1 MGLVVVR
8 DHSQVVWTASFPN
21 DNPAL
26 MLDKQPS
33 LITRWMIT
41 PLEIIALVMV
51 TALVAG
57 GLFFSI
63 EDALQLEQTLN
74 LNLTQTV
81 ILTQGIVNLQREVQ
95 LTHNEVTRLLG
106 ELDDPPKPISR
117 FDFVKI
123 QVNNLATQVELP
135 EIRFIF
141 ANEDLALVREIEK
154 SSAGVEQL
162 ISTWQEASPQEER
175 NTALRALDAELT
187 VMETTIKQLIDRQAI
202 TQREA
207 ITQTRDSLRTSQRT
221 SLLAGSVLVLMTVA
235 LALVIRGGLTSRL
248 DRAVESDRLKSQLL
262 TSVSHELRTPLN
274 AIKGYAQLLNEEA
287 YGSITPEQQTTF
299 QRILINTT
307 QLQGMVNNLL
317 DRAQIEQGKVT
328 LQKSVFA
335 PADLIETT
343 HAALNILAKTKGLA
357 LTSEVTPDVPAM
369 LTGDLLRLQQIL
381 FNLTSNALKFTES
394 GTVQA
399 RIFRPDESH
408 WAMQVIDTGIGIP
421 NEAQVDVFRSFWQ
434 VDSSATRQYRG
445 SGLGLSIVK
454 QLAELMEGEVTL
466 TSQPGIGSTFTVIF
480 PMESKE

>member
-1 MGLVVVR
+1 MV
-8 DHSQVVWTASFPN
+8 
-21 DNPAL
+21 
-26 MLDKQPS
+26 DKQPS

-51 TALVAG
+51 IALVAG

-106 ELDDPPKPISR
+106 KLDDPPKPITR
-117 FDFVKI
+117 FGFIKI
-123 QVNNLATQVELP
+123 QVNNLAIQAESP

-141 ANEDLALVREIEK
+141 ANEDLALVQEIEK

-162 ISTWQEASPQEER
+162 ISRWREAGTQEER

-187 VMETTIKQLIDRQAI
+187 VMETTIKQLIDRQAT

-207 ITQTRDSLRTSQRT
+207 ITQTRDSLSTSQRT
-221 SLLAGSVLVLMTVA
+221 SLLAGSVLMLMTVA
-235 LALVIRGGLTSRL
+235 LALVIRGGLSSRL
-248 DRAVESDRLKSQLL
+248 DRAVEADRLKSQLL

-328 LQKSVFA
+328 LQKSPFA

-357 LTSEVTPDVPAM
+357 LTSEITPDVPAT

-399 RIFRPDESH
+399 RIFRPDPSH
-408 WAMQVIDTGIGIP
+408 WALQVIDTGIGIP
-421 NEAQVDVFRSFWQ
+421 SEAQVDVFKSFWQ

-466 TSQPGIGSTFTVIF
+466 ASRPGIGSTFTVIF

>member
-1 MGLVVVR
+1 MV
-8 DHSQVVWTASFPN
+8 
-21 DNPAL
+21 
-26 MLDKQPS
+26 DKQPS
-33 LITRWMIT
+33 LITRWMIS
-41 PLEIIALVMV
+41 PLEIIAIVV
-51 TALVAG
+51 VIVLVAA
-57 GLFFSI
+57 GLFASI
-63 EDALQLEQTLN
+63 EDALQLEETLN

-81 ILTQGIVNLQREVQ
+81 ILTQSIVNLQREVQ
-95 LTHNEVTRLLG
+95 LTRNEVTRLLG
-106 ELDDPPKPISR
+106 KLDDPPKQITR

-123 QVNNLATQVELP
+123 QVNNLVIQAESP
-135 EIRFIF
+135 EIKFIF
-141 ANEDLALVREIEK
+141 ADEDLALVQEIEK
-154 SSAGVEQL
+154 SSASVGQL
-162 ISTWQEASPQEER
+162 IGRWREAGTPEEQ
-175 NTALRALDAELT
+175 NTALAALDAELA
-187 VMETTIKQLIDRQAI
+187 VMETLIKQMIDRQAT

-207 ITQTRDSLRTSQRT
+207 IIQTRDSLSTSQRT

-235 LALVIRGGLTSRL
+235 LALVVRGGVSSRL
-248 DRAVESDRLKSQLL
+248 ERAVEADRLKSQLL

-317 DRAQIEQGKVT
+317 DRAQIEQGKLS
-328 LQKSVFA
+328 LQKSQFA

-343 HAALNILAKTKGLA
+343 HSALNILAKTKGLE
-357 LTSEVTPDVPAM
+357 LTSEITPDVPAT
-369 LTGDLLRLQQIL
+369 LTGDMLRLQQIL

-399 RIFRPDESH
+399 RIFLPDASH
-408 WAMQVIDTGIGIP
+408 WALQVIDTGIGIP
-421 NEAQVDVFRSFWQ
+421 SEVQADVFKSFWQ

-454 QLAELMEGEVTL
+454 QLAELMDGGVTL
-466 TSQPGIGSTFTVIF
+466 TSQPGTGSTFTVIF

>member
-1 MGLVVVR
+1 M
-8 DHSQVVWTASFPN
+8 
-21 DNPAL
+21 
-26 MLDKQPS
+26 
-33 LITRWMIT
+33 
-41 PLEIIALVMV
+41 
-51 TALVAG
+51 
-57 GLFFSI
+57 
-63 EDALQLEQTLN
+63 
-74 LNLTQTV
+74 TQTV
-81 ILTQGIVNLQREVQ
+81 ILTQGIVNLQRDVQ

-106 ELDDPPKPISR
+106 KLDEPPKPITR

-123 QVNNLATQVELP
+123 QVNNLAIQAESP
-135 EIRFIF
+135 EIGFIF
-141 ANEDLALVREIEK
+141 ANEDLALVQEIEK

-162 ISTWQEASPQEER
+162 ISRWREAGTQEEQ
-175 NTALRALDAELT
+175 NTALAALDAELT
-187 VMETTIKQLIDRQAI
+187 VMETAIKQMIDRQAT

-207 ITQTRDSLRTSQRT
+207 IIQTRDSLSTSQRT

-235 LALVIRGGLTSRL
+235 LVLVVRGGVSSRL
-248 DRAVESDRLKSQLL
+248 ERAVEADRLKSQLL

-274 AIKGYAQLLNEEA
+274 AIKGYAQLLSEEA
-287 YGSITPEQQTTF
+287 YGSNTREQQTTF

-317 DRAQIEQGKVT
+317 DSAQIEQGKLS
-328 LQKSVFA
+328 LQKSQFA

-343 HAALNILAKTKGLA
+343 HSALNILAKTKGLE
-357 LTSEVTPDVPAM
+357 LTSEITPDVPAT
-369 LTGDLLRLQQIL
+369 LTGDMLRLQQIL

-399 RIFRPDESH
+399 RIFLPDASH
-408 WAMQVIDTGIGIP
+408 WALQVIDTGIGIP
-421 NEAQVDVFRSFWQ
+421 SEVQADVFKSFWQ

-480 PMESKE
+480 PMQSK

>member
-1 MGLVVVR
+1 
-8 DHSQVVWTASFPN
+8 
-21 DNPAL
+21 
-26 MLDKQPS
+26 
-33 LITRWMIT
+33 MIT
-41 PLEIIALVMV
+41 PLEIIALVV
-51 TALVAG
+51 VIALVAG

-81 ILTQGIVNLQREVQ
+81 ILSQGIVNLQREVQ

-106 ELDDPPKPISR
+106 KLDDPPKPITR
-117 FDFVKI
+117 FGFIKI
-123 QVNNLATQVELP
+123 QVNNLAIQAASSD
-135 EIRFIF
+135 IKFIF
-141 ANEDLALVREIEK
+141 ANEDLALVQEIEK

-162 ISTWQEASPQEER
+162 IGTWREAGTEEER
-175 NTALRALDAELT
+175 NTALSTLDAELT
-187 VMETTIKQLIDRQAI
+187 LMETTIKQLIDRQAI

-207 ITQTRDSLRTSQRT
+207 ITQTRDSLSTSQRT

-235 LALVIRGGLTSRL
+235 LALVIRGGLSSRL
-248 DRAVESDRLKSQLL
+248 DRAVEADRLKSQLL

-328 LQKSVFA
+328 LQESLFA

-343 HAALNILAKTKGLA
+343 HSALNILAKTKGLA
-357 LTSEVTPDVPAM
+357 LTSEITPDVPAT
-369 LTGDLLRLQQIL
+369 LTGDVLRLQQIL

-399 RIFRPDESH
+399 RIFRPDASH

-421 NEAQVDVFRSFWQ
+421 GEAQVDVFKSFWQ

-454 QLAELMEGEVTL
+454 QLAELMEGEITL
-466 TSQPGIGSTFTVIF
+466 TSQPGTGSTFTVIF
-480 PMESKE
+480 PMESKK

>member
-1 MGLVVVR
+1 MV
-8 DHSQVVWTASFPN
+8 
-21 DNPAL
+21 
-26 MLDKQPS
+26 DKPPS

-41 PLEIIALVMV
+41 PLEIIAIVV
-51 TALVAG
+51 IIALVAG
-57 GLFFSI
+57 GLIFSI

-81 ILTQGIVNLQREVQ
+81 ILSQGIVNLQREVQ

-106 ELDDPPKPISR
+106 KLDDPPQPITR

-123 QVNNLATQVELP
+123 QVNNLAIQVALP
-135 EIRFIF
+135 EISFIF
-141 ANEDLALVREIEK
+141 ANKDLALVQEIEK
-154 SSAGVEQL
+154 SSTSAEQL
-162 ISTWQEASPQEER
+162 ISKWRKGGTQEEQ
-175 NTALRALDAELT
+175 NTTLRALDEELT

-202 TQREA
+202 TQRDA
-207 ITQTRDSLRTSQRT
+207 ITQTRDSLSTSQRT

-235 LALVIRGGLTSRL
+235 LALVIRSGLSSRL
-248 DRAVESDRLKSQLL
+248 DRAVEADRLKSQLL

-274 AIKGYAQLLNEEA
+274 AIRGYAQLLNEEA

-328 LQKSVFA
+328 LQKSLFA

-343 HAALNILAKTKGLA
+343 HSALNILAKTKGLT
-357 LTSEVTPDVPAM
+357 LTSEITPDVPAT
-369 LTGDLLRLQQIL
+369 LTGDMLRLQQIL

-399 RIFRPDESH
+399 RIFRPDASH

-421 NEAQVDVFRSFWQ
+421 SEAQVDVFKSFWQ

-454 QLAELMEGEVTL
+454 QLAELMEAEVTL
-466 TSQPGIGSTFTVIF
+466 TSQPGTGSTFTVIF